1 MKLIIAIVRDSVNDS
16 VSNGLTT
23 ANFRVTYV
31 ASTGGFLR
39 RGHSTLLIGVEDER
53 LDQALQIIR
62 ENCGEPTGTGERR
75 VVIFVLKV
83 DQHVHF

>member
-1 MKLIIAIVRDSVNDS
+1 MKLIIAIVRDSANES
-16 VSNGLTT
+16 ISNGLT
-23 ANFRVTYV
+23 ASNFRVTYV

-53 LDQALQIIR
+53 LEQALQIIR
-62 ENCGEPTGTGERR
+62 DNCGEPTGSEERR
-75 VVIFVLKV
+75 AVIFVLKV